1 MAVLDRQK
9 RTLRSALKAHSLK
22 RFLPGAALSVGIAIA
37 VVAYFLGRSL
47 PLIGGPVIAVVLGIL
62 VRPLIRRFEPF
73 AAGVSF
79 STKSLLQVSIVL
91 LGLNLS
97 LVQVW
102 RSGVSSLPVMLGT
115 MAIVL
120 LVAYP
125 LGKILNIQPTL
136 RSLIAI
142 GTAICGASAIAAT
155 SMVLEA
161 SETDIA
167 YAIATVFLFNILA
180 VLIFPPLGHLM
191 QMSERAFGLWSG
203 TAINDTSSVAA
214 AGFAYS
220 PVAGNEA
227 VIVKLTRATLIIP
240 LVLGL
245 VIRRTVRM
253 HGTQGQLPWLQVIPW
268 FILWFVV
275 AAAVNSFGLLPA
287 SLHVLAGQAALLLI
301 IVALA
306 GVGLSA
312 VFTKMRQTG
321 AAPLLL
327 GATLWI
333 LIAASSLLIAA
344 VLHLPA

>member
-1 MAVLDRQK
+1 MEAR
-9 RTLRSALKAHSLK
+9 LR

-37 VVAYFLGRSL
+37 VAAYFLGRSL
-47 PLIGGPVIAVVLGIL
+47 PLLGGPVIAVLIGML

-73 AAGVSF
+73 AAGVGF
-79 STKSLLQVSIVL
+79 STKSLLQISIVL

-97 LVQVW
+97 LVQIW
-102 RSGVSSLPVMLGT
+102 RSGMTSLPVMLGT

-120 LVAYP
+120 LAAYP
-125 LGKILNIQPTL
+125 LGKLLRIQPTL
-136 RSLIAI
+136 RSLISI

-203 TAINDTSSVAA
+203 TAINDTSSVVA

-220 PVAGNEA
+220 PAAGNEA

-240 LVLGL
+240 VVLVLA
-245 VIRRTVRM
+245 IRRVVRM
-253 HGTQGQLPWLQVIPW
+253 HGTQSQVPWVHVIPW
-268 FILWFVV
+268 FILWFVA
-275 AAAVNSFGLLPA
+275 AAAVNSFGLVPA
-287 SLHVLAGQAALLLI
+287 SLHAVAGQAALFLI

-312 VFTKMRQTG
+312 DFAKMRQTG

-327 GATLWI
+327 GAILWV

-344 VLHLPA
+344 ALHLPG

>member
-1 MAVLDRQK
+1 
-9 RTLRSALKAHSLK
+9 LKARNLK
-22 RFLPGAALSVGIAIA
+22 RFLPGAALSLGIAIA
-37 VVAYFLGRSL
+37 VAAYFLGRSL
-47 PLIGGPVIAVVLGIL
+47 PLLGGPVIAVVIGML

-73 AAGVSF
+73 AAGATF
-79 STKSLLQVSIVL
+79 STKSLLQISIVL

-97 LVQVW
+97 LVQIW
-102 RSGVSSLPVMLGT
+102 RSGISSLPVMLGT

-120 LVAYP
+120 LAAYP
-125 LGKILNIQPTL
+125 LGKLLKIPSTL
-136 RSLIAI
+136 RSLISI

-161 SETDIA
+161 SESDIA

-203 TAINDTSSVAA
+203 TAINDTSSVVA

-220 PVAGNEA
+220 PAAGDEA

-240 LVLGL
+240 IVLVLA
-245 VIRRTVRM
+245 IRRAVRM
-253 HGTQGQLPWLQVIPW
+253 RGTQSHVPWTGIIPW
-268 FILWFVV
+268 FILWFVA
-275 AAAVNSFGLLPA
+275 AAAVNSLGVVSA
-287 SLHVLAGQAALLLI
+287 AVHNLAGQAALFLI

-312 VFTKMRQTG
+312 DFGKMRQTG
-321 AAPLLL
+321 AGPLLL
-327 GATLWI
+327 GVILWV

-344 VLHLPA
+344 VLHLPG